1 MLWLTLLVKSKA
13 IYTKL
18 RNNAHVI
25 IPCLFILLVCVALW
39 GLNTSN
45 HQLTATNERLERLS
59 DSKDAQ
65 INELQD
71 KNDDLADGVQKLT
84 AAIQKQ
90 NVIMSDVLQQ
100 RADADQYNKALQSE
114 IKTYLH
120 SDQCAKSA
128 VNRDA
133 VDRLRQA
140 AEANGV
146 PDSHSAVSA
155 DPGRANSAN
164 H

>member
-1 MLWLTLLVKSKA
+1 MLWLKLLVKSKA
-13 IYTKL
+13 VYTTL
-18 RNNAHVI
+18 RNNAHII

-45 HQLTATNERLERLS
+45 HQLSATNARLERLS

-65 INELQD
+65 INQLRD

-84 AAIQKQ
+84 TAINKQ

-100 RADADQYNKALQSE
+100 RTDADQYNKALQSE
-114 IKTYLH
+114 IKTYLL
-120 SDQCAKSA
+120 SDKCAKSA
-128 VNRDA
+128 VNPNA
-133 VDRLRQA
+133 VDRLREA

-146 PDSHSAVSA
+146 PDSNNSVPAN
-155 DPGRANSAN
+155 PGRADSAN